1 MDEEN
6 RFISTKILTIMSNW
20 QQLKINE
27 RILTLQQA
35 EKQENINALAIE
47 KDWWVTTIL
56 KERIIYRLLV

>member
-20 QQLKINE
+20 QQLRINE

-47 KDWWVTTIL
+47 KDW
-56 KERIIYRLLV
+56 